1 MFSAEY
7 KQELDKITNKYEQK
21 RAALLP
27 VLHAIQ
33 EKEGLISP
41 ETEGNVAEYLGVPVV
56 HVHEVVS
63 FYHLFHQKKLGKYHF
78 SICQTTAC
86 ALRGAED
93 VIEHIQKRLNIKP
106 GEVTADGKFSFGIVE
121 CLGACE
127 IAPVMQGNK
136 DYVGCLNKKKVD
148 EIIDK
153 NS

>member
-1 MFSAEY
+1 MFTAEY

-27 VLHAIQ
+27 VLHRVQ
-33 EKEGLISP
+33 EKEGLITP
-41 ETEGNVAEYLGVPVV
+41 ETEADVAEYLEVPVV

-63 FYHLFHQKKLGKYHF
+63 FYHLFHQKQIGKYHF
-78 SICQTTAC
+78 SVCQTTAC
-86 ALRGAED
+86 ALRGADD
-93 VIEHIQKRLNIKP
+93 VIEHIKERLNIKP
-106 GEVTADGKFSFGIVE
+106 GETTADGKFSLSLVE

-148 EIIDK
+148 ELIEK
-153 NS
+153 YT